1 MEMLCFFNN
10 FKQLLKKLELIIG
23 EIMAGD
29 TGVAILD
36 MLLKTLTY
44 NKAQHEKIIK
54 TISKYKI
61 M

>member
-1 MEMLCFFNN
+1 MLCFLIIPSNCS
-10 FKQLLKKLELIIG
+10 KKLELIIG

-36 MLLKTLTY
+36 MLLKTLTI